1 MNRAEHRLD
10 TSGRRVVDVTD
21 LVADFCLEDGRDGL
35 VHAFVPHATAG
46 LALMET
52 GSGSERDLED
62 LLERLLPR
70 EDRYVHRHG
79 STGHGGDHLLPVI
92 VSPSLSMP
100 VEGGRLLLGTWQ
112 RVVLVD
118 PNRENDERRLL
129 LTFVPA

>member
-52 GSGSERDLED
+52 RSGSNATSRTCSS
-62 LLERLLPR
+62 
-70 EDRYVHRHG
+70 G
-79 STGHGGDHLLPVI
+79 SCP
-92 VSPSLSMP
+92 
-100 VEGGRLLLGTWQ
+100 GRTATSIGTA
-112 RVVLVD
+112 R
-118 PNRENDERRLL
+118 
-129 LTFVPA
+129 PATAAITCSR

>member
-10 TSGRRVVDVTD
+10 TSGRRVVDVTE
-21 LVADFCLEDGRDGL
+21 LVTDFCAEDGRDGL

-62 LLERLLPR
+62 VLERLLPR
-70 EDRYVHRHG
+70 DDRYAHRHG
-79 STGHGGDHLLPVI
+79 STGHGGDHLLPAF
-92 VSPSLSMP
+92 VSPALSMP
-100 VEGGRLLLGTWQ
+100 VEGGRLVLGTWQ

-118 PNRENDERRLL
+118 PNRENDVRRLL